1 MLNMITQKGTLISN
15 HSHISIPGERCCSMP
30 RQGSVISAPVTSRCS
45 CSTKQMKCSTGAD
58 RDTSATTRTS
68 ILFEEN
74 KGFRRWYLYINCV
87 QSTVLYAVCLTWSHM
102 FFFAGHDDVFYS
114 DYVVPY
120 GSHGVMLTNWHINAF
135 ASLFSAFELG
145 PGPWNM
151 LANRKLQLYRRGRF
165 ASLLHSDSCSLGT

>member
-1 MLNMITQKGTLISN
+1 
-15 HSHISIPGERCCSMP
+15 MP
-30 RQGSVISAPVTSRCS
+30 RQGSAISAPVTSRCS
-45 CSTKQMKCSTGAD
+45 CLTKQMKCSTGAD
-58 RDTSATTRTS
+58 GDTSATTRTS

-120 GSHGVMLTNWHINAF
+120 GSGGDMLTKITYQCI
-135 ASLFSAFELG
+135 
-145 PGPWNM
+145 
-151 LANRKLQLYRRGRF
+151 RKSFQCLWVGTRPMKYVGQSK
-165 ASLLHSDSCSLGT
+165 AACSLGTSALNTRKVRKYARSISVQLYRVHGCTVTVAECTRSWS